1 MLHYEKIFTLSAIA
15 AIILASCT
23 PKEIIETPADTPV
36 EKGKVTLKATMPSF
50 ESTKASVDASG
61 YFSWSTNDKIDVVY
75 TKAGS
80 SDKTY
85 EFTYNGT
92 DFEYVGTID
101 EGYEVSAAYYP
112 VGYAGTASTQNFA
125 SLEDAAKGFQMTAT
139 VNAGV
144 LEFAHDNAMLHVTVN
159 NVPSFAKALTVGGAT
174 ITLSNPAASVEAFVP
189 VAPAA
194 SAKLSIAIS
203 DGTNDII
210 SKSSK
215 NAAAIDAAKLYA
227 LKDLTVNKYIVVI
240 NSSNNT
246 HRLGLGIRSLNG
258 DWVGSWAIF
267 DYNVTS
273 EGIKYYVLPDTYAAA
288 EAIQVELRQDD
299 GSGDYAKSTAEY
311 MMPVRNLIFDV
322 SDNSLKTA
330 YRCYAS
336 FSDTQWGY
344 WIAEGSGT
352 NKVMFRRAYDS
363 QPSPSA
369 SDVECSEVVVSSGKL
384 FYYEFPESE
393 YGYNNVY
400 WGFYNDQNTGWVGE
414 WDNATINRDFIKI
427 M

>member
-1 MLHYEKIFTLSAIA
+1 MKKIIVLSAIA
-15 AIILASCT
+15 AMVLASCT
-23 PKEIIETPADTPV
+23 TKETIETPVNNPV
-36 EKGKVTLKATMPSF
+36 EKGKVTLKATVPSF
-50 ESTKASVDASG
+50 ESTKASVNASG
-61 YFSWSTNDKIDVVY
+61 KFAWTSGDKIDVVY

-92 DFEYVGTID
+92 DFEYVGTI
-101 EGYEVSAAYYP
+101 EKGYAVSAAYYP

-125 SLEDAAKGFQMTAT
+125 SLGDAAKGFQMTAT

-144 LEFAHDNAMLHVTVN
+144 LEFAHDNAMLHVKVN
-159 NVPSFAKALTVGGAT
+159 NVPSFAKALTVGGST
-174 ITLSNPAASVEAFVP
+174 ITLSSPAASIEAFVP

-194 SAKLSIAIS
+194 SAKLSIALS

-215 NAAAIDAAKLYA
+215 NAAAISAAKMYPLN
-227 LKDLTVNKYIVVI
+227 DLEVNKYIVVN
-240 NSSNNT
+240 NSSNST
-246 HRLGLGIRSLNG
+246 HRLGLGIRKLNG
-258 DWVGSWAIF
+258 DWVGSWATF
-267 DYNVTS
+267 DFNVTD
-273 EGIKYYVLPDTYAAA
+273 GIKYYVLPDTYAAA

-311 MMPVRNLIFDV
+311 MIPVRNLIFDA

-336 FSDTQWGY
+336 FTDSQWGY
-344 WIAEGSGT
+344 WIAQGSGT
-352 NKVMFRRAYDS
+352 DKVMFRRAYDS

-384 FYYEFPESE
+384 FYYEFLESE
-393 YGYNNVY
+393 YGYGNVY